1 MNDKTNKAI
10 AKTGVKDITS
20 LRSTLDWFRE
30 NGYLVETD
38 KEVNPDLEIT
48 GLQKIFDGSLPMLF
62 NNVKGMPHA
71 RAITNLFGDIRVI
84 EDMFGWKDSL
94 DRVKKVARALDHPLK
109 SVIIE
114 QKDAPVQEEVITENI
129 DVNKWITAIRHT
141 PLETEMTIGSGIS
154 CVIGDYFDG
163 GSHIGYNRMNLNSS
177 VTPLP
182 GRAIARILTASA

>member
-1 MNDKTNKAI
+1 MSDTSK
-10 AKTGVKDITS
+10 KDVTS
-20 LRSTLDWFRE
+20 LRTTLDWFRTK
-30 NGYLVETD
+30 GYLVETN

-84 EDMFGWKDSL
+84 EDMFDWKDSL
-94 DRVKKVARALDHPLK
+94 DRVKKVARAIDHPLK
-109 SVIIE
+109 SVIID

-129 DVNKWITAIRHT
+129 DVNKWLTAIRHT

-154 CVIGDYFDG
+154 CGT
-163 GSHIGYNRMNLNSS
+163 YNNACSW
-177 VTPLP
+177 
-182 GRAIARILTASA
+182 